1 MIYLILNMLVYLLLA
16 LLLGAAAGWLLRNQA
31 GSKREDELQKMVSE
45 ARARVPQFES
55 LMRARDEQVQRLRDD
70 VKSKDAKIAELS
82 TQLHGKDEEIRT
94 KQRELGKLS
103 ARNEALEGG
112 PAPADAAYGGDVL
125 DIGSELAGANASGST
140 RLRSEIERLTREL
153 EEAKATT
160 VDAVAEAAA
169 AEAEL
174 VRLRDESRNGETAQ
188 PPTATGTE
196 VEELKARL
204 RQWAEEQERLNR
216 ALETEQRKVVE
227 LTRERELQN
236 KSLQVLHQQLELE
249 RERGGQAPVATANGG
264 SRIHRH

>member
-31 GSKREDELQKMVSE
+31 GSKREDELQKMVTE

-55 LMRARDEQVQRLRDD
+55 LMRARDEQVQRLRDE
-70 VKSKDAKIAELS
+70 VKSKNEKIAELS
-82 TQLHGKDEEIRT
+82 AQLHGKDEEIRT

-112 PAPADAAYGGDVL
+112 PAADDAATFGGDVL
-125 DIGSELAGANASGST
+125 DIGGELAGAGSAGSA
-140 RLRSEIERLTREL
+140 RLRSDIERLTREL
-153 EEAKATT
+153 EEAKAAA

-174 VRLRDESRNGETAQ
+174 ARLKTETRNSEPSAGDAGEDI
-188 PPTATGTE
+188 
-196 VEELKARL
+196 EELKARL
-204 RQWAEEQERLNR
+204 RQRAEEQDRLNR

-249 RERGGQAPVATANGG
+249 RERGGQVSAALATGG
-264 SRIHRH
+264 SHVRGH